1 MESGTFKD
9 PNDSTIY
16 LSTMERAIL
25 DVVEVNQT
33 EGGADIWHHT
43 SSFLSQADVMTGLA
57 PVATTR
63 GDTFIIR
70 SVGRSQTDLQG
81 NDIATVICEARI
93 QRIPE
98 VLDPSDDVVTPS
110 NTGFG
115 RKFVIASMS
124 WVTE

>member
-1 MESGTFKD
+1 MESDSFRD
-9 PNDSTIY
+9 PKDSTRY
-16 LSTMERAIL
+16 LSAMERAIL
-25 DVVEVNQT
+25 DEVELNQT
-33 EGGADIWHHT
+33 DSGADIWHHT

-57 PVATTR
+57 PVANTR
-63 GDTFIIR
+63 GDTFIIK

-98 VLDPSDDVVTPS
+98 VLDPSDNVVTPS

-115 RKFVIASMS
+115 RKFVIASLN